1 MKKILAAALF
11 FAHTITSA
19 QVITVAEQTSTFST
33 GQQPAIVTTCFNNSL
48 KDVTNSWTTYMKSLK
63 SKKVTA
69 GKEETFTDNVLIKDW
84 GNNPVDIYA
93 RFEENKADNSVK
105 VMVAFDLGGAYLSS
119 TVDATKYS
127 TAEQMVKNFA
137 VETTKAPI
145 QSQLK
150 DAEKLLGKME
160 SDRGSLEKDI
170 KSLRSDV
177 EKYKDNIKKAEDD
190 AYKKEND
197 LSKKKS
203 EIDSQRTAI
212 QLLTSK
218 LGEIK

>member
-1 MKKILAAALF
+1 
-11 FAHTITSA
+11 
-19 QVITVAEQTSTFST
+19 
-33 GQQPAIVTTCFNNSL
+33 
-48 KDVTNSWTTYMKSLK
+48 
-63 SKKVTA
+63 
-69 GKEETFTDNVLIKDW
+69 
-84 GNNPVDIYA
+84 
-93 RFEENKADNSVK
+93 
-105 VMVAFDLGGAYLSS
+105 MVAFDLGGAYLSS

-137 VETTKAPI
+137 IETTKAPI